1 VTQTGPHTEPPAGAD
16 PAESPTQVSVDRS
29 EAPTL
34 AGVPLSDGGGPAH
47 QGDGSR
53 HAHEIHHPPDRPGT
67 PVIEVAGLRKEY
79 HMGDTVVAALRGIEL
94 KVWTGEMV
102 MVMGPSGSG
111 KSTFMNVV
119 GCLDRP
125 TAGSYKLD
133 GVEVSS
139 MAETQ
144 LADLRNRKIGFIF
157 QGFNLLQRTDALGNV
172 MLPMIYAGVPS
183 GERYDR
189 GMAALE
195 AVGLAD
201 RAHHRPN
208 ELSGGQQQRVAIAR
222 ALVNTPSLILADE
235 PTGNLDSRTSVEVM
249 AILQRLNAAGAT
261 IVLVTHEPD
270 IAAHGTRNVVF
281 RDGHVI
287 LDRIVDEPLSAEKEL
302 ASWTTMEEW

>member
-1 VTQTGPHTEPPAGAD
+1 MTQTGAD
-16 PAESPTQVSVDRS
+16 PSESPTQVGIDSS

-34 AGVPLSDGGGPAH
+34 AGAPPN
-47 QGDGSR
+47 DGSGR
-53 HAHEIHHPPDRPGT
+53 APAPQTLPRQNGT
-67 PVIEVAGLRKEY
+67 PVIEVSDLRKEY
-79 HMGDTVVAALRGIEL
+79 HMGDTVVAALRGVAL

-111 KSTFMNVV
+111 KSTFMNLI

-133 GVEVSS
+133 GVEVSTL
-139 MAETQ
+139 AGNA
-144 LADLRNRKIGFIF
+144 LADLRNLKIGFIF

-172 MLPMIYAGVPS
+172 MLPMTYAGVPA
-183 GERYDR
+183 GERQDR
-189 GMAALE
+189 GMAALQ

-222 ALVNTPSLILADE
+222 ALVNPPSLILADE

-249 AILQRLNAAGAT
+249 AILQRLNAEGAT

-270 IAAHGTRNVVF
+270 IAAHGTRTVVF

-287 LDRIVDEPLSAEKEL
+287 LDRIVDEPLLAEREL
-302 ASWTTMEEW
+302 ATWTTTEDW